1 MGFNPLKFS
10 FIQAVFAMVGMN
22 KSTWERKVNVYKRWD
37 LSQEEILAAFRK
49 CPSCIIASEDKI
61 MQVVDFY
68 VNKTGFET
76 SFIVNR
82 PILIIYSLEKRLIP
96 RASVIEVLQSKG
108 LIKKN
113 IHLARVFSTSE
124 NSFLQ
129 KFVTPYMDE
138 VSDLLKLY
146 KGKLDFSKMTTK

>member
-1 MGFNPLKFS
+1 M
-10 FIQAVFAMVGMN
+10 
-22 KSTWERKVNVYKRWD
+22 
-37 LSQEEILAAFRK
+37 
-49 CPSCIIASEDKI
+49 
-61 MQVVDFY
+61 
-68 VNKTGFET
+68 GFET

-82 PILIIYSLEKRLIP
+82 LILIIYSLEKRLIP
-96 RASVIEVLQSKG
+96 RALVIEVLQSKG

-113 IHLARVFSTSE
+113 IHLAKVFRSFE

-129 KFVTPYMDE
+129 KFVTSYMDE